1 MTDEPVQLRLVSPC
15 IITEEWTGSIFAE
28 LEASFAQPSLR
39 YHCVGLFTFSKDFL
53 WEIIQLGQRC
63 QVKGREA
70 ESGARPLLRIRT
82 VRKMKVFDLMTGG
95 AEGVQFVNQKSVWP
109 GRERTGPDGA
119 HQTDGV
125 RKENLSRTK
134 SVKEKI
140 DRHNDNQLPYENIAM
155 PEVLVD
161 VYFDN
166 REDVYIRTKMKLK
179 RVMRYHHLT
188 RDFVDE
194 KDYPPTQ
201 EYFLYACQK
210 VVITN

>member
-1 MTDEPVQLRLVSPC
+1 MKKILSLLGSLPSLSFLQMTDEPVQLRLVSPC

-95 AEGVQFVNQKSVWP
+95 AEGVQRLRNYDKKNSFFTASLISFCRKNKVVCFFNQIESCV
-109 GRERTGPDGA
+109 T
-119 HQTDGV
+119 
-125 RKENLSRTK
+125 
-134 SVKEKI
+134 
-140 DRHNDNQLPYENIAM
+140 
-155 PEVLVD
+155 LVD
-161 VYFDN
+161 CVLSCFSGS
-166 REDVYIRTKMKLK
+166 
-179 RVMRYHHLT
+179 
-188 RDFVDE
+188 
-194 KDYPPTQ
+194 
-201 EYFLYACQK
+201 
-210 VVITN
+210 